1 MAKRRNRSG
10 SNSIGNSKKPKA
22 SPEKSGTSS
31 KKKLA
36 QKEKV
41 RVESVA
47 ASPSSDFVEEPVM
60 EMEDVE
66 NEEIECEVENNS
78 SKKLEGKRR
87 IKSRISDGYEEMFT
101 GEPFSEEE
109 ARRRWPHRY
118 VRKGKVSYFP
128 TFFIRVSVNKLCK
141 NFYWLN

>member
-1 MAKRRNRSG
+1 MAKRKNRSG
-10 SNSIGNSKKPKA
+10 SNSIGKSKKPKA

-31 KKKLA
+31 KKK
-36 QKEKV
+36 V
-41 RVESVA
+41 RVEPVE
-47 ASPSSDFVEEPVM
+47 ASPSGDFVEEPVM

-66 NEEIECEVENNS
+66 DEEIECEVENNS

-87 IKSRISDGYEEMFT
+87 IKSRISDESEEMFT

-128 TFFIRVSVNKLCK
+128 TSFIRVSVNKLCN